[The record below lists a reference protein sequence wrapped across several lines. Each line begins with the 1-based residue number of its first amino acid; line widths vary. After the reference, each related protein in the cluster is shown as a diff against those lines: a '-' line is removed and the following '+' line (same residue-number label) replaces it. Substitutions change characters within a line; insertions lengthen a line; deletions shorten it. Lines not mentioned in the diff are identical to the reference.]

1 MSMGVDVKLR
11 RRCDLVVAGTAG
23 VPGNYGGFETLAEQL
38 VVHLSETAKM
48 LVICSRANY
57 KIWPETFYGAR
68 LKYFPV
74 KANGLSSVLYDILG
88 LLYCCWRTRCVL
100 QLGVSGAIAI
110 PIVKVLDPRL
120 LVVCN
125 VDGIE
130 WRRDKW
136 GFLARHFL
144 KLSEWIAVKFS
155 DKVIADNLGIA
166 DYLKAEYGSE
176 AHVIPYGGDHAVL
189 SESERTP
196 TNTLLKMMAELDGRY
211 FYSICRI
218 VPENNV
224 EKILSAFSVPGM
236 PNLIFVGDWL
246 NGRYPKELY
255 EKYKSYSNIFLFTPI
270 YHQGDLAY
278 IRSGADG
285 YIHGHSAGG
294 TNPSLVEAMCCGS
307 ACIAY
312 DCIFNAYTLDDT
324 GILWT
329 GSDDLVRIVLTTTP
343 ADLANKSERASAYA
357 GDNYKWTT
365 VAAQYREIT
374 FCPSLM

>member
-1 MSMGVDVKLR
+1 MKR
-11 RRCDLVVAGTAG
+11 RYELIIAGTAG

-38 VVHLSETAKM
+38 VVRLSDTAKM

-57 KIWPETFYGAR
+57 NIWPETFHGAR
-68 LKYFPV
+68 LKYLPV

-110 PIVKVLDPRL
+110 PVVKVLDPKL

-155 DKVIADNLGIA
+155 DRVIADNQGIA

-176 AHVIPYGGDHAVL
+176 AQVIPYGGDHAVL

-196 TNTLLKMMAELDGRY
+196 SNTLLNMMAEVDGRY

-255 EKYKSYSNIFLFTPI
+255 EKYKSYSNIFLFKPI
-270 YHQGDLAY
+270 YHQDDLAH
-278 IRSGADG
+278 IRAGADG

-294 TNPSLVEAMCCGS
+294 TNPSLVEAMCSGS
-307 ACIAY
+307 ACLAY
-312 DCIFNAYTLDDT
+312 DCNFNAYTLGDT

-329 GSDDLVRIVLTTTP
+329 DSDDLVRLVLDTTTKEI
-343 ADLANKSERASAYA
+343 ADIAVASRQYA
-357 GDNYKWTT
+357 RENYQWSL
-365 VAAQYREIT
+365 VALDYLEIT
-374 FCPSLM
+374 SKTC